1 MQQPAHVKRARL
13 FTASE
18 VAEFE
23 YCPLAWW
30 YEQYEELAQVDSED
44 LFARLVELEHEHG
57 SHAPAL
63 PEYQLAEQLLLR
75 KGAFDEGREQ
85 HQEHAEEVEELQEER
100 IPMPGAGRAVR
111 TLAYVAVVLFV
122 LAALLIVAALILR

>member
-30 YEQYEELAQVDSED
+30 YEQYESLAHVDSED

-57 SHAPAL
+57 SQAPAI
-63 PEYQLAEQLLLR
+63 PEYQMVEQLLLR

-85 HQEHAEEVEELQEER
+85 HLEHAEGVEKLQIER
-100 IPMPGAGRAVR
+100 IPLLRTGGAVR
-111 TLAYVAVVLFV
+111 VLAYIAVILFV
-122 LAALLIVAALILR
+122 VAALLISAALLLR